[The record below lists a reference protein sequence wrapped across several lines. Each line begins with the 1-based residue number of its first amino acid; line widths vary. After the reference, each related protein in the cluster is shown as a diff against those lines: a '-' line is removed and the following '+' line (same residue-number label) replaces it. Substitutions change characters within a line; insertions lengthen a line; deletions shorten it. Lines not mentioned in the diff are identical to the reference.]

1 MEKATAMEAPNTACI
16 EKTHKYPTR
25 YKKKT
30 ASNYTDASG
39 SRKRYTAATHL
50 ESAIKSDNIFTMMA
64 IEEIAE
70 SIDALKDNNNIKD
83 PTSKD
88 YIPYGKRKRR

>member
-1 MEKATAMEAPNTACI
+1 
-16 EKTHKYPTR
+16 
-25 YKKKT
+25 
-30 ASNYTDASG
+30 
-39 SRKRYTAATHL
+39 
-50 ESAIKSDNIFTMMA
+50 MMA